1 MSEEQKK
8 RLKQVLKPIL
18 QILLLGIAYVIFVKI
33 TGWGLPCPI
42 KSVTGKYCPGCGISR
57 MLLALLTLDFETAF
71 HANRLLFFLL
81 PVILIYGLI
90 KGIHFIRTGENK
102 QSLPEQI
109 AILIVCIITIAFWIM
124 RNMEQFS
131 FLAPMGEVL

>member
-8 RLKQVLKPIL
+8 RLWQLVKPIL
-18 QILLLGIAYVIFVKI
+18 EILLLGVAYIIFVKI

-42 KSVTGKYCPGCGISR
+42 KLVTGKYCPGCGISR
-57 MLLALLTLDFETAF
+57 MLLAMLTLDFEAAF

-81 PVILIYGLI
+81 PVMLLYGLI
-90 KGIHFIRTGENK
+90 KGIHYVKTGKEG
-102 QSLPEQI
+102 QSRLEQI
-109 AILIVCIITIAFWIM
+109 VILFVCIITIAFWVM

-131 FLAPMGEVL
+131 FLAPMG

>member
-8 RLKQVLKPIL
+8 RLWQLVKPIL
-18 QILLLGIAYVIFVKI
+18 EILLLGVAYIIFVKI

-42 KSVTGKYCPGCGISR
+42 KLVTGKYCPGCGISR
-57 MLLALLTLDFETAF
+57 MLLAMLTLDFEAAF

-81 PVILIYGLI
+81 PVMLLYGLI
-90 KGIHFIRTGENK
+90 KGINYVKTGKEG
-102 QSLPEQI
+102 QSRLEQI
-109 AILIVCIITIAFWIM
+109 VILFVCIITIAFWVM

-131 FLAPMGEVL
+131 FLAPMG

>member
-8 RLKQVLKPIL
+8 RFKQVIKPVL
-18 QILLLGIAYVIFVKI
+18 QILLLGIAYAIFVKI

-42 KSVTGKYCPGCGISR
+42 KLVTGKYCPGCGISR
-57 MLLALLTLDFETAF
+57 MLLAMLTLDFEAAF

-81 PVILIYGLI
+81 PVILIYALI
-90 KGIHFIRTGENK
+90 KAVCYIKTGENK
-102 QSLPEQI
+102 QNLFEQLV
-109 AILIVCIITIAFWIM
+109 ILLVCIVTIAFWIM

-131 FLAPMGEVL
+131 FLAPMG

>member
-18 QILLLGIAYVIFVKI
+18 QILLLGIAYVLFVKI

-42 KSVTGKYCPGCGISR
+42 KLVTGKYCPGCGISR
-57 MLLALLTLDFETAF
+57 MLLAMLTLDFETAF

-81 PVILIYGLI
+81 PVILIYALI
-90 KGIHFIRTGENK
+90 KAVCYIRTGENR
-102 QSLPEQI
+102 QSLPEQLV
-109 AILIVCIITIAFWIM
+109 ILLVCIVTIAFWIM
-124 RNMEQFS
+124 RNMNQFS
-131 FLAPMGEVL
+131 FLAPLG